1 MDDIKVALARMEA
14 NQDSIGKRLN
24 DMGGTARTTANEVIK
39 HSVMLKELNKVRERE
54 EKRDK
59 KIQDHGESISGIK
72 ATVATQRNL
81 IIGIFLS
88 LGTMATWIIRKA
100 FTGQ

>member
-1 MDDIKVALARMEA
+1 MDDIKVALARIEA
-14 NQDSIGKRLN
+14 NQGSMGKRLN
-24 DMGGTARTTANEVIK
+24 DMAGTTRTTANVVIE
-39 HSVMLKELNKVRERE
+39 HSVMLKELNRVRERE
-54 EKRDK
+54 DERDK
-59 KIQDHGESISGIK
+59 RIQEHGESISGVK

>member
-1 MDDIKVALARMEA
+1 MDDIKAVLARIEA
-14 NQDSIGKRLN
+14 NQGSMGKRLN
-24 DMGGTARTTANEVIK
+24 DMAGTTRTTANEVIR
-39 HSVMLKELNKVRERE
+39 HSEMLKELNKVRERE
-54 EKRDK
+54 DKRDE
-59 KIQDHGESISGIK
+59 KIQEHGEALSSVK

-100 FTGQ
+100 FTEQ

>member
-24 DMGGTARTTANEVIK
+24 DMGGTARTTANEVIR
-39 HSVMLKELNKVRERE
+39 HSEMLKELNKVRARE
-54 EKRDK
+54 DERDK
-59 KIQDHGESISGIK
+59 ILHKHGESISGID
-72 ATVATQRNL
+72 ATVATHRNL

-88 LGTMATWIIRKA
+88 LGGMATWIIRKA
-100 FTGQ
+100 FTE

>member
-1 MDDIKVALARMEA
+1 MDDIKIVLARMEA
-14 NQDSIGKRLN
+14 NQESLGKRLN
-24 DMGGTARTTANEVIK
+24 DMGGTTRTTADAVIK
-39 HSVMLKELNKVRERE
+39 HGVMLKELNKVRERE
-54 EKRDK
+54 DERDK
-59 KIQDHGESISGIK
+59 KIQKHGEALSGIK

-100 FTGQ
+100 FTNQ